1 MILELLGVKKPVK
14 KRRWFGFEEISSRF
28 FTPNLVCVAAGS
40 RVIVVVVFFFL
51 RESREMLGKL
61 LRESAA
67 KTLPPLP
74 PYHPF
79 SLFPISY
86 LFDSCY
92 AV

>member
-40 RVIVVVVFFFL
+40 RVIVVVVVFL
-51 RESREMLGKL
+51 RQSREMLGKL

-67 KTLPPLP
+67 KTLPR
-74 PYHPF
+74 
-79 SLFPISY
+79 
-86 LFDSCY
+86 
-92 AV
+92 V